1 VAEKLLETV
10 HYWAHQMGESDKT
23 LRKAL
28 EGVEP
33 DGMRGE
39 SQPRFYLSTVFRAVM
54 GFDQQLDANKER
66 ARKDKEAADK
76 LALDNAERRGDLA
89 RISTMEGELAG
100 VVSNLRRNALSLPST
115 MASALKGLDADAIR
129 AKLEDA
135 IHGLLADLA
144 DYRPG
149 RRTTGDQEVDQE
161 GAEGWS
167 AATEADDQPM
177 GGSEPNPKPRKQRRA
192 GPVEN

>member
-1 VAEKLLETV
+1 MAEKLLETV

-39 SQPRFYLSTVFRAVM
+39 SQPRYFLSTVFRALM

-115 MASALKGLDADAIR
+115 MASALK
-129 AKLEDA
+129 
-135 IHGLLADLA
+135 
-144 DYRPG
+144 
-149 RRTTGDQEVDQE
+149 
-161 GAEGWS
+161 
-167 AATEADDQPM
+167 
-177 GGSEPNPKPRKQRRA
+177 
-192 GPVEN
+192 